1 MKGLKVKEKL
11 KKSLIVTIVT
21 IMMAFMMPVRAKA
34 DIINDFI
41 DLLLRIPDG
50 AMHVIDHYI
59 GGSREFTYEELEF
72 YGGWDEGGRVYN
84 FIVTPYDIFSSG
96 TYEERN
102 GSYYTKLGLL
112 DINFFA
118 DRDIQSDTPLV
129 SSEIL
134 APVIGNVYKALRNL
148 AMVLMLLVV
157 LYIGIKIM
165 ISSIAAQQAKYKQ
178 LLVDWLV
185 GFALLFVMHYIMSGI
200 VYLNSVVVKMLSNG
214 EGDAYYVAF
223 AELEDDVNASQHD
236 TDSTWVDVVF
246 NVANDVF
253 YDGDDY
259 PNKYTN
265 FKEKRLIVR
274 NSVNEDGTFSNVG
287 SNNDNYIDSKTGRID
302 LESVPR
308 GTQDGGIR
316 VLGFI
321 SVSGTALSGGS
332 KGYIGADASKWGEN
346 GVIYLSASIINPG
359 HNNEK
364 YENKAIARLNTMSYV
379 RTISSFGSE
388 DNDSVLL
395 FDNGGK
401 ANMDIAGVMGF
412 SILYLCLVIETIMF
426 TFTYIKRVLQ
436 MSFLTMVAPIVAIM
450 YPVDKIGDG
459 KAQAFNTWFK
469 DYLFNILIQ
478 PMHLLLYTI
487 FIVAAAQLVSR
498 NIIYALAIYGF
509 MIPSEKYFKKLLG
522 FEKASTG
529 GGGPL
534 GGAIGRGLAMDGLG
548 RIAGIGPA
556 ARGRGGSGGDGKGK
570 SKIKTTKYD
579 ATRGAPAGSGGSDAP
594 GAAGGTTGG
603 NAGGLGSARA
613 GSRSGSRS
621 SSGSGNGPRRRTP
634 NSGGAPERSFLGRGG
649 HVLGKKISR
658 AVTGG
663 KYDYL
668 NGRNGS
674 FAEAGRYVL
683 GRGLGRMLTRG
694 AGVVLGGAVGITAG
708 AAQAMTTG
716 DINSLWK
723 GAAVGAGAGNKLSS
737 NLYDRGADFVEGFGQ
752 EMRQEL
758 ANEDS
763 DAGREMTQRIRNEEA
778 FQKLDED
785 IYTMSESDRD
795 DAIDTIEHYAQ
806 FVDFDSIK
814 DVNAMTQIRGAT
826 INGNPVDE
834 EEAVKLYKEA
844 KGFDVATNRRA
855 YLEKRMRDQIND
867 PDYEDAINDVV
878 RRHQEVVDARNTPVE
893 PVTGTPA
900 EKEAAKRRNR
910 YRTDTKYQRAID
922 EYEAALKRS
931 AIVEAAQGKMK

>member
-34 DIINDFI
+34 DIIEDFI
-41 DLLLRIPDG
+41 NLILRIPDG
-50 AMHVIDHYI
+50 VMSIIDSFI
-59 GGSREFTYEELEF
+59 GGSDEFTSVGLGLR
-72 YGGWDEGGRVYN
+72 GGYDKNGRLYN

-96 TYEERN
+96 SYEEKN
-102 GSYYTKLGLL
+102 GTYYTKLGLL

-118 DRDIQSDTPLV
+118 DRPITSDTWV
-129 SSEIL
+129 SSQIL
-134 APVIGNVYKALRNL
+134 APVIGNVYKSLRNL
-148 AMVLMLLVV
+148 AMVLMLIVV

-200 VYLNSVVVKMLSNG
+200 VYLNSVVVKMLSNE
-214 EGDAYYVAF
+214 EGDSYYVGF
-223 AELEDDVNASQHD
+223 AELEDDVNASQKD
-236 TDSTWVDVVF
+236 YDSTWFDVAMG
-246 NVANDVF
+246 VANDTL
-253 YDGDDY
+253 DGD
-259 PNKYTN
+259 KYEK
-265 FKEKRLIVR
+265 FKSTRLVVR
-274 NSVNEDGTFSNVG
+274 NSTSETGTFSNVG
-287 SNNDNYIDSKTGRID
+287 SSGTNYIGSDGRLD

-308 GTQDGGIR
+308 GSQSGS
-316 VLGFI
+316 VL
-321 SVSGTALSGGS
+321 TWS
-332 KGYIGADASKWGEN
+332 KGYITYNNATFLPEYTWGDH
-346 GVIYLSASIINPG
+346 GVIYLAASIVNAG
-359 HNNEK
+359 HDNEK
-364 YENKAIARLNTMSYV
+364 FENKAILRLNTMSYV
-379 RTISSFGSE
+379 RTISSYGLKTDE
-388 DNDSVLL
+388 NVKIY
-395 FDNGGK
+395 DNGGK
-401 ANMDIAGVMGF
+401 KDITDAAVMGY

-534 GGAIGRGLAMDGLG
+534 GGAIGRGLAMDSLG
-548 RIAGIGPA
+548 RLAGIGPA

-570 SKIKTTKYD
+570 SKIKTTKND